1 MTQLPLKLRAAAVCL
16 ACMAGFVDALGFLHL
31 GGFFTSFM
39 TGNSTRMAVGL
50 AEATAVLLPAGL
62 ISLFVVGVFL
72 GTLASNP
79 PFSLSP
85 RRLLVGI
92 AALLA
97 FAALIALAG
106 LGTFAIFLTPV
117 AMGAMNTA
125 FQRNGEVAFGVTYM
139 TGALV
144 KFGQRLAIAVSGGA
158 PWGWL
163 PYLLLWFGLLL
174 GAVCGALAYPLLGL
188 AGLLVPAAVLAVVAL
203 LGFEDAARSQL

>member
-16 ACMAGFVDALGFLHL
+16 ACMAGFVDALGFMHL

-50 AEATAVLLPAGL
+50 AESSAVLMPAGL
-62 ISLFVVGVFL
+62 ISLFVVGVFI

-97 FAALIALAG
+97 FAALLALAG
-106 LGTFAIFLTPV
+106 LATVAVFLTPV

-144 KFGQRLAIAVSGGA
+144 KLGQRLAIAVSGGA

-174 GAVCGALAYPLLGL
+174 GAVCGALAYPLLGVS
-188 AGLLVPAAVLAVVAL
+188 GLLVPAAVLALVGVF
-203 LGFEDAARSQL
+203 GFEDARPAL